1 MIMRWLLMAMM
12 LVATPV
18 MAEQPPEAACAALAA
33 QDFSSGTEAPA
44 HLMASAVLAAAEG
57 LPALCRVEGFVA
69 PNTGF
74 ELRLPLKGWN
84 GKFFHAGCT
93 GSCGFAAAS
102 PWVKECDEPVSRG
115 YACIVSDMGH
125 RSTASEGLWAW
136 HNNEAR
142 IDFGFRATH
151 RTTVVG
157 KAITRAFYA
166 AAPAHAYFM
175 GCSTGGR
182 QALVSA
188 QRFPDDFDGIIAGA
202 PVISEGGTSMSFLW
216 NLQALSPVDGKPLFD
231 AAALALVKRAAL
243 AAADGRDGARDRL
256 IADPRGAFDP
266 LTLICKPGQAR
277 DCLTRAQAEAVAKVY
292 AGPHDSKGRPLYN
305 GGGFMPGSEEN
316 WLGYV
321 TPPGGRARAWRS
333 GVDTTRYIMTDW
345 GPDWNYSDFDFD
357 QDAPKLAEKDV
368 FYAANNPDLRDFKA
382 RGGKLIIYHGWNDP
396 AVAPLNSVDY
406 HGAVT
411 RAMGGPATTDDFA
424 RLFMVPGM
432 NHCYSGDGA
441 FAVDWISA
449 LEAWVEK
456 GEAPARLVA
465 THLAGSHD
473 SPSMIRRMPPD
484 VAQRTFTRPL
494 FPWPVQARYTGT
506 GDPADMRNW
515 QPDRQAGTTP

>member
-1 MIMRWLLMAMM
+1 MRLLLIPA
-12 LVATPV
+12 LLIWQPAIAAGR
-18 MAEQPPEAACAALAA
+18 AEPEARAACEALRDLDVSAGA
-33 QDFSSGTEAPA
+33 DAPA
-44 HLMASAVLAAAEG
+44 HIMASEALPASGDV
-57 LPALCRVEGFVA
+57 PALCRVEGFVA

-74 ELRLPLKGWN
+74 ELRLPLERWN

-102 PWVKECDEPVSRG
+102 PWVKECDEPLSRG

-136 HNNEAR
+136 HDDAAR
-142 IDFGFRATH
+142 MDFGFRATH
-151 RTTVVG
+151 RITVTG
-157 KAITRAFYA
+157 KAITRAFYK
-166 AAPAHAYFM
+166 AAPTRAYFM

-188 QRFPDDFDGIIAGA
+188 QRFPADFDGILAGA

-216 NLQALSPVDGKPLFD
+216 NLKSLAPVDGKPLFD
-231 AAALALVKRAAL
+231 AASLSLVKAAAL
-243 AAADGRDGARDRL
+243 AAGDMADGVKDGL
-256 IADPRGAFDP
+256 IPDPSVLRFDPRS
-266 LTLICKPGQAR
+266 LICKPGQSTA
-277 DCLTRAQAEAVAKVY
+277 CLSPAQAEAVARVY
-292 AGPHDSKGRPLYN
+292 SGPQDSRGRPSYH

-345 GPDWNYSDFDFD
+345 GPTWDFPDFDFD
-357 QDAPKLAEKDV
+357 RDPPRLAEKDAL
-368 FYAANNPDLRDFKA
+368 YAASNPDLRDFEA

-406 HGAVT
+406 YGAVT
-411 RAMGGPATTDDFA
+411 RAMGGEAATRRFA

-449 LEAWVEK
+449 LEAWVER
-456 GEAPARLVA
+456 GQAPDRLAA
-465 THLAGSHD
+465 THLAGNHD
-473 SPSMIRRMPPD
+473 SPAMIRRMPPD
-484 VAQRTFTRPL
+484 ATLRTFTRPL
-494 FPWPVQARYTGT
+494 YPWPQKARYKGK
-506 GDPADMRNW
+506 GDPADMTSWR
-515 QPDRQAGTTP
+515 PE